1 MPAASPV
8 AFPVMTPAAAA
19 TASPLGVR
27 SQRRAA
33 PAASALAPVPATEPS
48 NVATD
53 LASGGVEETAPPRR
67 MRRQT
72 VAPGQPAAPEPP
84 RASDAEKATLA
95 GEHASVLQAP
105 VQVEPV
111 LAPRRTRRQT
121 MAAGALA
128 HMPANDGGAS
138 APAVV
143 GKLVKRA
150 RRQTQAAPTSASA
163 EMAAGGSTG
172 EQAMPSIM
180 EEDKAEAEPTS
191 QGYGEAVVSASQ
203 TAKLPQIAE
212 EPSKTG
218 AGTIVSQSCAPVPAR
233 RTRRQTMAHVV
244 PEASS
249 GPASAGTDRQ
259 RELGCPEAAQAAAP
273 QLPSITEDEPE
284 DDAAESA
291 PAAEPTSAAAAHEE
305 AAVGPAMHVRSDEV
319 LQEPRAQSPAPDC
332 LPEASAQPAA
342 VGPRRTRRQTITALV
357 RPAGLGRSLLSAAT
371 GRPRSSGARPALLPP
386 LPEEAATQPPS
397 VQQAASSKL
406 AAVSDAQ
413 PATEPSASD
422 GHARAPQPRPGRT
435 TRRQTIVPAAP
446 TSDIACQLPDI
457 SPNAGSARGRKRKSP
472 AAVKVAG
479 APAREE
485 SEAPSLPQGRDGGAA
500 PGMRPAADAHEELLP
515 KQRGVNKR
523 QKAVEKKAT
532 AKISRPGSAS
542 DKENAPAARGRPQSG
557 RR

>member
-1 MPAASPV
+1 M
-8 AFPVMTPAAAA
+8 
-19 TASPLGVR
+19 
-27 SQRRAA
+27 
-33 PAASALAPVPATEPS
+33 
-48 NVATD
+48 
-53 LASGGVEETAPPRR
+53 
-67 MRRQT
+67 
-72 VAPGQPAAPEPP
+72 
-84 RASDAEKATLA
+84 
-95 GEHASVLQAP
+95 
-105 VQVEPV
+105 
-111 LAPRRTRRQT
+111 
-121 MAAGALA
+121 
-128 HMPANDGGAS
+128 
-138 APAVV
+138 
-143 GKLVKRA
+143 
-150 RRQTQAAPTSASA
+150 
-163 EMAAGGSTG
+163 
-172 EQAMPSIM
+172 
-180 EEDKAEAEPTS
+180 
-191 QGYGEAVVSASQ
+191 
-203 TAKLPQIAE
+203 
-212 EPSKTG
+212 
-218 AGTIVSQSCAPVPAR
+218 
-233 RTRRQTMAHVV
+233 
-244 PEASS
+244 
-249 GPASAGTDRQ
+249 
-259 RELGCPEAAQAAAP
+259 
-273 QLPSITEDEPE
+273 
-284 DDAAESA
+284 
-291 PAAEPTSAAAAHEE
+291 
-305 AAVGPAMHVRSDEV
+305 GPAMHVRSDEV